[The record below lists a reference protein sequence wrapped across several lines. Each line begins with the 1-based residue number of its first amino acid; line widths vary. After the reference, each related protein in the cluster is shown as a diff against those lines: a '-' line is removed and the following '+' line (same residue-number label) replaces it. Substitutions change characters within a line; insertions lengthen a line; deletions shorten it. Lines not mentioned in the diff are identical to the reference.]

1 MTSGPEHRRVTRR
14 TFLGLGAGAVTGA
27 GLAACSAPSASAPR
41 AGPASANPPPPGAR
55 APRAGAAS
63 ASASPRRSRPVPE
76 NSRPGDPDWEIRHLG
91 AADEI
96 AGYAGAASVLPGQ
109 SFPLFVSSAS
119 SGFRVSAFRL
129 GWYGGD
135 GARLVWRSGSL
146 RGRRQQAAIV
156 TGTVNTVRADWG
168 HVAELATDDWPPG
181 SYLLRLDADSGAQRY
196 VPVTVRSPAAR
207 GKVVIKNAVATGQ
220 AYNPGGGYDLYL
232 GPDQAYASRSL
243 VVSLDRPYDQN

>member
-27 GLAACSAPSASAPR
+27 GLASCSAPSAS
-41 AGPASANPPPPGAR
+41 

-76 NSRPGDPDWEIRHLG
+76 NSRPGDADWEIRHLG

-129 GWYGGD
+129 GWDGGD
-135 GARLVWRSGSL
+135 GA
-146 RGRRQQAAIV
+146 
-156 TGTVNTVRADWG
+156 
-168 HVAELATDDWPPG
+168 P
-181 SYLLRLDADSGAQRY
+181 
-196 VPVTVRSPAAR
+196 
-207 GKVVIKNAVATGQ
+207 
-220 AYNPGGGYDLYL
+220 PGGGA
-232 GPDQAYASRSL
+232 GAPRG
-243 VVSLDRPYDQN
+243 